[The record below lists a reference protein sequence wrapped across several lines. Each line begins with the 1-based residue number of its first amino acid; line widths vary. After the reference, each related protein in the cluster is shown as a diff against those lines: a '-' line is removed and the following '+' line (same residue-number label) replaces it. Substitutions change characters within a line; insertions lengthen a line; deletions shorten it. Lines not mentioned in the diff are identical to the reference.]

1 MKKSILLYCFGYP
14 VKYHA
19 EQYNLGCQ
27 VDVYDYRYVKK
38 VHYIPDG
45 TAKIRYGQEYP
56 RQGCGRVSSISLL
69 KVKKTSGIKE
79 ECKYFCHGH
88 DKIHYVTDPEPEIPI

>member
-19 EQYNLGCQ
+19 EQYNLSSQ
-27 VDVYDYRYVKK
+27 VYINDNRYVKE
-38 VHYIPDG
+38 VHDVPDG

-56 RQGCGRVSSISLL
+56 RQGCG
-69 KVKKTSGIKE
+69 
-79 ECKYFCHGH
+79 
-88 DKIHYVTDPEPEIPI
+88 